1 MMFSTQHPIGW
12 KVLVEMD
19 TISNNDVW
27 GRWEPY
33 LIKLKYLQ
41 KMCNNVI
48 MEKRIHEL
56 RRKKKY
62 IYPLTISFIF
72 IFVM

>member
-1 MMFSTQHPIGW
+1 MQIHNRIQISSYCVKMFSTQHPIGW

-41 KMCNNVI
+41 KV
-48 MEKRIHEL
+48 
-56 RRKKKY
+56 
-62 IYPLTISFIF
+62 
-72 IFVM
+72 VQ